1 MASISLRGI
10 DEELA
15 ARLKQQASEAGKSVN
30 QFVLDMLRQEAGL
43 TKKKLFT
50 ATHYDLDQLFGQWS
64 DVEFHS
70 IQDKI
75 DTERRIDSE
84 LWK

>member
-1 MASISLRGI
+1 MGSISLRGI

-15 ARLKQQASEAGKSVN
+15 ASLKLQAAEAGKSIN
-30 QFVLDMLRQEAGL
+30 QFVLDVLRQEAGL
-43 TKKKLFT
+43 TKKKSFT
-50 ATHYDLDQLFGQWS
+50 ATHHDLDRLFGQWS
-64 DVEFHS
+64 NAEFHS

-75 DTERRIDSE
+75 DTERCIDSE

>member
-1 MASISLRGI
+1 MGSISLRGI

-15 ARLKQQASEAGKSVN
+15 ASLKQQAAEADKSIN
-30 QFVLDMLRQEAGL
+30 QFVLDMLRQQAGL
-43 TKKKLFT
+43 SKKKLYT
-50 ATHYDLDQLFGQWS
+50 ATHHDLDRLFGQWS
-64 DVEFHS
+64 DDEFHS